1 MSTIIPG
8 AIIPGRKKVQVVV
21 DPDTGKI
28 SIIIEEFKD
37 VAQGGIERR
46 GPVSPGLST

>member
-21 DPDTGKI
+21 DPGKI